1 MNTQNNVQDVKKEYM
16 IKYEV
21 NYAYVFEVEATNED
35 EAEEIARNI
44 IDEQGDPK
52 EGKLMYDI
60 AEIFVEE
67 ADESK
72 PSLYDY
78 FEDKFI

>member
-1 MNTQNNVQDVKKEYM
+1 MNTQNNVQNTKKEYM

-21 NYAYVFEVEATNED
+21 NYAYVFTVEATNED
-35 EAEEIARNI
+35 EAEEIASNI
-44 IDEQGDPK
+44 INEQGGSK

-67 ADESK
+67 TDENKHSY
-72 PSLYDY
+72 YDY
-78 FEDKFI
+78 FTDKFI